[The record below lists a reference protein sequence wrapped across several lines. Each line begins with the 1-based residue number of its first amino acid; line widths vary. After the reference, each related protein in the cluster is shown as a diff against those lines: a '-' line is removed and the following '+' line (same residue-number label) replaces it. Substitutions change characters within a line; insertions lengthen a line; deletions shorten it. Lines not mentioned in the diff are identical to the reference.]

1 MMQVEFETL
10 TGIYP
15 DVLLYEAAE
24 QEYNN
29 GDWASK
35 AEFCD
40 CFKADEDGIAQK
52 CRNAANEKWLAEEEL
67 IGKLRAENNRLE
79 GENENLRNEI
89 GALHDRVDE
98 LSDEIGELPT
108 ATLEVTEPE
117 ITVQTIRAAVQQ
129 AYQDAA
135 HDDCKGD
142 QILHMVWGFEY
153 LLQRLGV
160 E

>member
-1 MMQVEFETL
+1 MLQGEFQTH
-10 TGIYP
+10 TGIFP
-15 DVLLYEAAE
+15 DVLLYEATE
-24 QEYNN
+24 HEYNE

-40 CFKADEDGIAQK
+40 CFKADEDGLAQK
-52 CRNAANEKWLAEEEL
+52 CQAAANARWFAAEEL

-79 GENENLRNEI
+79 DENENLRNEI
-89 GALHDRVDE
+89 AALSDRVDE
-98 LSDEIGELPT
+98 LSDEVGELPT

-117 ITVQTIRAAVQQ
+117 ITIQSIRAAIQQ

-142 QILHMVWGFEY
+142 EILHMVWGFEF
-153 LLQRLGV
+153 LLCRLGV

>member
-1 MMQVEFETL
+1 MLQSEFETL
-10 TGIYP
+10 TDILP

-24 QEYNN
+24 HEYNT
-29 GDWASK
+29 GDFASK

-40 CFKADEDGIAQK
+40 CFKADEDGLATK
-52 CRNAANEKWLAEEEL
+52 CQRIANERWLKAEEH
-67 IGKLRAENNRLE
+67 IGKLTAENNRLE
-79 GENENLRNEI
+79 DENENLRNEI
-89 GALHDRVDE
+89 AALSDRVDE
-98 LSDEIGELPT
+98 LSDEIGEPPT

-117 ITVQTIRAAVQQ
+117 ITIQSIRTAIQQ

-135 HDDCKGD
+135 HDDCTGD

>member
-1 MMQVEFETL
+1 MLQGEFEMFTD
-10 TGIYP
+10 IYP
-15 DVLLYEAAE
+15 DVLLYEASE
-24 QEYNN
+24 HEYNT

-35 AEFCD
+35 AEFCE
-40 CFKADEDGIAQK
+40 CFKANEDGIATKCQK
-52 CRNAANEKWLAEEEL
+52 IANERWFKAEEL

-79 GENENLRNEI
+79 DENENLRDDI
-89 GALHDRVDE
+89 MALTRRVNE
-98 LSDEIGELPT
+98 LSDEISELPS

-117 ITVQTIRAAVQQ
+117 ITIQSIRIAIQQ

-135 HDDCKGD
+135 HDDCEGD

-153 LLQRLGV
+153 LLRRLGV

>member
-1 MMQVEFETL
+1 MLQGEFETL
-10 TGIYP
+10 TGIFP

-52 CRNAANEKWLAEEEL
+52 CRNAANDRWLAEEEL
-67 IGKLRAENNRLE
+67 TGKLRADNNRLE
-79 GENENLRNEI
+79 DENENLRNEI

-98 LSDEIGELPT
+98 LIDEIGELPT

-117 ITVQTIRAAVQQ
+117 ITVQTLCTAICKAETMMLAEFSRKDVGT
-129 AYQDAA
+129 A
-135 HDDCKGD
+135 H
-142 QILHMVWGFEY
+142 IGFDY
-153 LLQRLGV
+153 LLRALGV

>member
-1 MMQVEFETL
+1 MLQTEFETL
-10 TGIYP
+10 TDIFP
-15 DVLLYEAAE
+15 DTILYEVIE
-24 QEYNN
+24 HEYNE
-29 GDWASK
+29 GDWHDK

-40 CFKADEDGIAQK
+40 CFKADEDGLATK
-52 CRNAANEKWLAEEEL
+52 CQRIANERWFKAEEH
-67 IGKLRAENNRLE
+67 IGKLTAENNRLE
-79 GENENLRNEI
+79 DENENLRNEI
-89 GALHDRVDE
+89 AALSDRVDKLNSQIE
-98 LSDEIGELPT
+98 ELPT

-117 ITVQTIRAAVQQ
+117 ITIQSIRAAIQQ

-135 HDDCKGD
+135 HDDCTGD

>member
-1 MMQVEFETL
+1 MLQGEFETL

-29 GDWASK
+29 GGWASK

-40 CFKADEDGIAQK
+40 CFKADDDGIAQK
-52 CRNAANEKWLAEEEL
+52 CRNAANKRWLAEEEL

-89 GALHDRVDE
+89 AALSDRVDE
-98 LSDEIGELPT
+98 LMDEIGELPT
-108 ATLEVTEPE
+108 ATLEVAEPE
-117 ITVQTIRAAVQQ
+117 ITIQTIRAAMQQ